1 MRRGCKAPRV
11 ACLSAAV
18 VERPVALGEA
28 HHRLAAAAAA
38 RGILVASLANVAAAA
53 LVLAARAAEHA
64 AVEAVQ
70 DPQKSTLVV
79 FKVQVRLPIR

>member
-1 MRRGCKAPRV
+1 MQRGCKAPRV

-28 HHRLAAAAAA
+28 HHWLAAAAAA

-53 LVLAARAAEHA
+53 LVLAAWAAEHS
-64 AVEAVQ
+64 AVKVVQ
-70 DPQKSTLVV
+70 DPQKSPLVV
-79 FKVQVRLPIR
+79 FKVQVLHPIC